1 MYLTKNEKI
10 IQKQKKLIDR
20 LIEENKCLKEQVIK
34 YESYQLNE
42 QIKDSDEQLNKLNDM
57 ITELQEC
64 KKEYLRLNR
73 KLTTEINKMQR
84 NGDVIGNTIKQ

>member
-1 MYLTKNEKI
+1 MYISKNEKI

-20 LIEENKCLKEQVIK
+20 LIEENQCLKEQVIK